1 MSEVSRVLELSA
13 YLEVD
18 KERTG
23 NKQAEYQAGE
33 RACEMVEAFSEV
45 SVVVVVADDLAVV
58 ADCAADKAGADEA
71 LELGFADLVIRF
83 SFQ

>member
-1 MSEVSRVLELSA
+1 MN

-18 KERTG
+18 KERTD

-45 SVVVVVADDLAVV
+45 SVVVVADDLAVV
-58 ADCAADKAGADEA
+58 ADCAADKVGADEA
-71 LELGFADLVIRF
+71 LELGFADLAIRF
-83 SFQ
+83 SFR

>member
-1 MSEVSRVLELSA
+1 VT

-23 NKQAEYQAGE
+23 NKQAEYQAAE

-45 SVVVVVADDLAVV
+45 SVVVVDDLAVV

-71 LELGFADLVIRF
+71 LELGLADSEIRF

>member
-1 MSEVSRVLELSA
+1 MN

-18 KERTG
+18 KERTD
-23 NKQAEYQAGE
+23 NKQAEDLAGE

-45 SVVVVVADDLAVV
+45 SFVVDVADDLAVV

-71 LELGFADLVIRF
+71 LELGFADLAIRF
-83 SFQ
+83 SFL

>member
-1 MSEVSRVLELSA
+1 
-13 YLEVD
+13 VD

-23 NKQAEYQAGE
+23 NKQAEYQAAE

-45 SVVVVVADDLAVV
+45 SVVVVADDLAVV
-58 ADCAADKAGADEA
+58 ADCAVDKAGADEA
-71 LELGFADLVIRF
+71 LELGLADSEIRF